1 MTKPLKVVIGEN
13 VKRYRIEQDMT
24 QVDLYR
30 KIHGGTVGS
39 FVRELERGERNIT
52 LETLDKLALALDVL
66 VIDLVED
73 WSEEE

>member
-1 MTKPLKVVIGEN
+1 MAKSLKVIVGEN
-13 VKRYRIEQDMT
+13 VKRYRIEQGMT

-52 LETLDKLALALDVL
+52 LETLDKLAVALDVL

-73 WSEEE
+73 WGDEE